1 MTRRRNVG
9 KANTPL
15 AYFLG
20 LMIVFISIGSV
31 TLASEKKVTME
42 SCLAEML
49 SSAPDDMT
57 IGELRT
63 TCSEKIGRSEIAAVE
78 GEKPSALDKRL
89 ETDQENILK
98 PFTIMAHKQNYI
110 LLGAHNFAGYSEE
123 EFVEFADDDD
133 ALPDDTEVQFQ
144 ISIKTPLAIDLFD
157 ADIDIFAAYTV
168 RSFWQLYNDER
179 SSPFRETNHE
189 PEAWVQ
195 FHPDF
200 EFFGFKNLTALGFV
214 HQSNGRSSNLSRS
227 WNRVFANFIF
237 NRGNFAIS
245 LKPWYRIQEDSED
258 DDNPDITDFLGHG
271 EIRMAYKWDEHVFTF
286 MSRNN
291 IESGFSDGAVELGWS
306 FPLWD
311 FPYLKGYV
319 QYFSGYG
326 ESLIDYDRYVNRIGL
341 GLILTDL
348 L

>member
-63 TCSEKIGRSEIAAVE
+63 ACSEKIGRSEIAAVE

-237 NRGNFAIS
+237 NRGHFAIS

>member
-1 MTRRRNVG
+1 MTKRNVG
-9 KANTPL
+9 QASTRL
-15 AYFLG
+15 AYILV
-20 LMIVFISIGSV
+20 LMLVFTSTGGV
-31 TLASEKKVTME
+31 TQASEENVSME
-42 SCLAEML
+42 SCIAEML
-49 SSAPDDMT
+49 TAAPDDMT
-57 IGELRT
+57 IGELRAA
-63 TCSEKIGRSEIAAVE
+63 CSEKLSGAELAADE
-78 GEKPSALDKRL
+78 GEKQSALDKRL

-110 LLGAHNFAGYSEE
+110 LLGAHNFASYSEE

-144 ISIKTPLAIDLFD
+144 LSIKTPLAINLFD
-157 ADIDIFAAYTV
+157 ADVDVFAAYTV

-189 PEAWVQ
+189 PEAWIQ

-200 EFFGFKNLTALGFV
+200 EFLGFKNLTALGFV

-227 WNRVFANFIF
+227 WNRVYANFIF
-237 NRGNFAIS
+237 NKGNFAIS
-245 LKPWYRIQEDSED
+245 FKPWYRIQEDSED

-271 EIRMAYKWDEHVFTF
+271 EIRMGYKWDEHVFTF